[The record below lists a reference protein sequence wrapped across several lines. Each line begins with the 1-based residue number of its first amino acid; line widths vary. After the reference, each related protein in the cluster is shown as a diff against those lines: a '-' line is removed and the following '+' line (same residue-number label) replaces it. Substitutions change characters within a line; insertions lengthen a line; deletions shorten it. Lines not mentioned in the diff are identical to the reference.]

1 MAPAEKREIPDRVS
15 KTPGWL
21 QALLAQLRAPRHP
34 RAPRHGDK
42 AVHRPGCTWS
52 MRDGPAEHS
61 CPAALVVVR
70 VQYLHPYPGHV
81 TSVVT

>member
-1 MAPAEKREIPDRVS
+1 MAPAEKHEIPDRVS
-15 KTPGWL
+15 KTLGWL

-42 AVHRPGCTWS
+42 AVPRPGCAWHT
-52 MRDGPAEHS
+52 RDGPAEHS
-61 CPAALVVVR
+61 CPAALVVR
-70 VQYLHPYPGHV
+70 VQYPHPYPGHV